1 MAEYTE
7 NYSLK
12 KPAQEDFYNVEDFNN
27 NADVIDKEL
36 KAVSD
41 KANSALPTTSYTADD
56 ILNKLKTVDG
66 ANSGLD
72 ADLFKGKSVIPIENG
87 GTGANTVENALQ
99 NLGLDTALRRIQGR
113 QFVFNTTNEAGWYT
127 LLSFPAQEAGAI
139 IRLFATGNWEE
150 SLWIFVDSNFFSVNS
165 PTINIIGNTYTT
177 MISKFRCNCS
187 TSGTVGTFT
196 LDAYITPVDNCQTLQ
211 VATYYESKS
220 GITIP
225 NTITPSTTIVERAV
239 VNHSAP
245 CGFESS
251 YMANTIQSLLQSG
264 GVSVVKSVQRGVIT
278 LNNEYS
284 SSATINSVNTN
295 KAIVIYGGNNVDGS
309 SNNKYFAYL
318 TLTNST
324 TVTATNTS
332 GSGVTNVPYQVIEYY

>member
-1 MAEYTE
+1 MKQTT
-7 NYSLK
+7 NYNLNLPAYDDLADIEKINDNTRIIDTNLK
-12 KPAQEDFYNVEDFNN
+12 QA
-27 NADVIDKEL
+27 A
-36 KAVSD
+36 D
-41 KANSALPTTSYTADD
+41 KAAAALPATSYTAED

-72 ADLFKGKSVIPIENG
+72 ADLFKGESFIPVANG
-87 GTGANTVENALQ
+87 GTGANTAEDALK

-127 LLSFPAQEAGAI
+127 LLNFPLHEAGAI

-150 SLWIFVDSNFFSVNS
+150 SLWIFVDSNFFNDNS
-165 PTINIIGNTYTT
+165 PTINIIGNSNTT
-177 MISKFRCNCS
+177 RISKFRCNCS
-187 TSGTVGTFT
+187 SSGNTGTFT
-196 LDAYITPVDNCQTLQ
+196 LDAYITPVSNNQILQ
-211 VATYYESKS
+211 VATYYESRS

-225 NTITPSTTIVERAV
+225 NSITPSTTIVERAV

-284 SSATINSVNTN
+284 SSAIINSVNTN
-295 KAIVIYGGNNVDGS
+295 KAIVIYGGNNVDAS
-309 SNNKYFAYL
+309 TNNKCFAYL
-318 TLTNST
+318 ALTDST

-332 GSGVTNVPYQVIEYY
+332 GSGVANVPYQVIEFY